1 MPVIVKTASSPE
13 HTEVGTALTIAPAG
27 RLFTDTVAVAINE
40 AEQVPS
46 LTEFKVIVS
55 SEVMPDSVTVTVPP
69 APMTAE
75 LEEPV
80 VVV

>member
-1 MPVIVKTASSPE
+1 MPEIVKTASSPE
-13 HTEVGTALTIAPAG
+13 QTDGATAETVAPAG
-27 RLFTDTVAVAINE
+27 RLFTDTKALPINE

-46 LTEFKVIVS
+46 LTDERVIVS
-55 SEVMPDSVTVTVPP
+55 SEVMPDSVTATVPP

>member
-13 HTEVGTALTIAPAG
+13 QTDGATAETVAPAG
-27 RLFTDTVAVAINE
+27 RLFTDTVALPINE

-46 LTEFKVIVS
+46 LTDERVIVS